1 MFLSR
6 LTLAGA
12 ELVGRIVGGSLLGA
26 NLNATSGSW
35 LGTASASTELGRR
48 FQSVAAALFDTMPQV
63 RTSRWSARVE
73 DSKGWKIHYHK

>member
-1 MFLSR
+1 MFFSR
-6 LTLAGA
+6 PGLTGA

-35 LGTASASTELGRR
+35 LGTASTESGHR

-63 RTSRWSARVE
+63 RTSSWSARVE
-73 DSKGWKIHYHK
+73 DLKGGKIHHHK

>member
-35 LGTASASTELGRR
+35 LGTASTELGHR